1 MPGLGFALRAIL
13 KSLRTP
19 ATIRARATA
28 TARAGLG
35 AGESGVTAA
44 KASQAS
50 MSLVK
55 ALFTNALNRQR
66 RLMGA
71 LCHTGMVAGRE
82 TLC

>member
-1 MPGLGFALRAIL
+1 MPGRGFALRAVL
-13 KSLRTP
+13 KSTGTA

-35 AGESGVTAA
+35 AGAGGVAA
-44 KASQAS
+44 ARASQAIIV
-50 MSLVK
+50 LVK
-55 ALFTNALNRQR
+55 AFFTNALNRQR
-66 RLMGA
+66 RLMAA